1 MRLKKGLRL
10 SAISK
15 ILSDNPNKIIS
26 FSYFTHRFGSAKS
39 TISTDINNLKS
50 VYDDQKLGKIVTVAG
65 AAGGVKYIPTLYKD
79 DAKVFLQSLAEKLSS
94 KERILPGG
102 FLYLIDLIYDPYT
115 VEKIAKIFSGSVDYS
130 QADYLVTIE
139 TKGIPMAIM
148 TAKMMNL
155 PLLIIRKNTKISE
168 GPSIN
173 ITYITGKNNSKIQTM
188 SLPIKSIKRGTKV
201 ILIDD
206 FMRGGGT
213 LKGMCEL
220 MEQFDV
226 SVLSSMVIIETKEPR
241 IKKIS
246 DCRSLLTLD
255 EGDGKNILRPSEN
268 ILASLE
274 DW

>member
-1 MRLKKGLRL
+1 MRLKKGFRL

-15 ILSDNPNKIIS
+15 ILSDNPNKVIT
-26 FSYFTHRFGSAKS
+26 FNYFTQKFGSAKS
-39 TISTDINNLKS
+39 TISSDVSNLKT
-50 VYDDQKLGKIVTVAG
+50 VYDEQKLGKIVTVPG

-79 DAKVFLQSLAEKLSS
+79 EARIFLQGLSEKLSS

-115 VEKIAKIFSGSVDYS
+115 VEKIGKIFSGAVDYS
-130 QADYLVTIE
+130 EADYLVTIE

-148 TAKMMNL
+148 TARMMNL

-173 ITYITGKNNSKIQTM
+173 ITYVTGRNNSKIQTM
-188 SLPIKSIKRGTKV
+188 SLPIKSIKRGGKV

-213 LKGMCEL
+213 LNGMHEL
-220 MEQFDV
+220 MQQFDV
-226 SVLSSMVIIETKEPR
+226 EVLSSMVIISTKEPVK
-241 IKKIS
+241 KKIS
-246 DCRSLLTLD
+246 GCRSLLTL
-255 EGDGKNILRPSEN
+255 EEKDGQNVLRPSEEV
-268 ILASLE
+268 LGCLDE
-274 DW
+274 